1 MVSTHYT
8 TPLDPRVAALAD
20 ALSSDEREAF
30 EEKAGIRQHLGEFS
44 QAQAEIEALLDVL
57 SGRPS
62 AGTPLRVFRLT
73 RPGDASRWVVSC
85 DLNPLLAC
93 LHDLDGIDIA
103 EASLGEVIE
112 QQFGGLAFLA
122 TTA

>member
-1 MVSTHYT
+1 MASTHYT
-8 TPLDPRVAALAD
+8 TPLDPRVATLVDTLTAN
-20 ALSSDEREAF
+20 EREAF
-30 EEKAGIRQHLGEFS
+30 EEKAGIRQHLGLFT

-57 SGRPS
+57 SSREP
-62 AGTPLRVFRLT
+62 AGTPLHVFRLT

-93 LHDLDGIDIA
+93 LHGLDGIDIA
-103 EASLGEVIE
+103 EASLSEVIE

>member
-8 TPLDPRVAALAD
+8 KPLDPRVA
-20 ALSSDEREAF
+20 
-30 EEKAGIRQHLGEFS
+30 
-44 QAQAEIEALLDVL
+44 VL

-85 DLNPLLAC
+85 NLNPLLAC

-112 QQFGGLAFLA
+112 QQFGGRAFLA